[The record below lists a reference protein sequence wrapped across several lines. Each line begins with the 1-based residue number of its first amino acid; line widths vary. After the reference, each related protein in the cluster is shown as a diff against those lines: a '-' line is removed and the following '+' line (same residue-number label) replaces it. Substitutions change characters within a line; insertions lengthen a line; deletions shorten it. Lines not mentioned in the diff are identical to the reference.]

1 MAARIRA
8 RCDKL
13 TKPRILILSPY
24 FLPSRLGGGS
34 VRALVNLV
42 DHLRQDFDFV
52 IAASKHDLHTSLP
65 YAEALQQQTREAT
78 GLDIRYLPRGLCLWG
93 ILRTLLSERWDL
105 IYLNSFL
112 SARYTALPL
121 LLRRLQRRNQTP
133 ALLAPRGE
141 LLGGSLQHRRRSK
154 LAYLGLM
161 RHSDILTRLGF
172 HATSPE
178 EAAVLEAFGLR
189 PVLESPDLPPLLAG
203 ALAAPQSLPLG
214 VLRMVFLSRI
224 DPTKN
229 LCFAL
234 RTLALVQA
242 PLQFDIVGPIGNADY
257 WSQCQR
263 LIAALPAHVQVRYLG
278 AVVPEQVMQTFSR
291 YELFF
296 FPSRS
301 ENNGYVILE
310 ALLGGCALLLSDR
323 TPWRDLAALGVGQ
336 DLPLDAEQQFSSV
349 IDAFATTPEPLRLA
363 QRRRAQ
369 AYGVERL
376 TAQHDVESMR
386 ALLLH
391 AIAGV

>member
-1 MAARIRA
+1 M
-8 RCDKL
+8 

-42 DHLRQDFDFV
+42 DHLRKDFDFV
-52 IAASKHDLHTSLP
+52 IAAGAHDLHTSLP
-65 YAEALQQQTREAT
+65 YTEPLQQQTRAAT

-112 SARYTALPL
+112 SPRYTALPL
-121 LLRRLQRRNQTP
+121 LLRRLQRQTQTP

-141 LLGGSLQHRRRSK
+141 LLAGSLQHRLLRK
-154 LAYLGLM
+154 LAYLGLL
-161 RHSDILTRLGF
+161 RHSGLLGNVGF
-172 HATSPE
+172 HATSQE
-178 EAAVLEAFGLR
+178 EAAALRDFGLR
-189 PVLESPDLPPLLAG
+189 PVLQAPDLPPRLAD
-203 ALAAPQSLPLG
+203 ALAAPQSPPLG
-214 VLRMVFLSRI
+214 ALRIVFVSRI

-234 RTLALVQA
+234 RTLALVRA
-242 PLQFDIVGPIGNADY
+242 SLQFDIVGPIGNAGY

-263 LIAALPAHVQVRYLG
+263 LIAALPAHVQVSYLG
-278 AVVPEQVMQTFSR
+278 AIAPEQILQTFSR

-296 FPSRS
+296 FPSQS

-336 DLPLDAEQQFSSV
+336 DLPLGAEQQFASV
-349 IDAFATTPEPLRLA
+349 IDAFAMTPEPLRLA

-376 TAQHDVESMR
+376 AAQRDVEAMR
-386 ALLLH
+386 ALLQH
-391 AIAGV
+391 AIARV